1 MRYKLVYDINKY
13 SKNLELDKILI
24 MLSELATTKEAKDA
38 ALSLVPSND
47 YENVKIQLKH
57 TEDAYILSAKYSA
70 PSFTRVT
77 DVLNII
83 SRAKSG
89 AALTIGELISVSAVL
104 NNIRRVK
111 GYFETYSKETSTSLD
126 EFFELLYPN
135 KFLEDKIN
143 NAIKNDEEISD
154 NASPT
159 LLDIR
164 RKIKSL
170 SSNIRNRFDKIL
182 RDSST
187 NKFLQENIVTQRDG
201 RYVVP
206 VKSEHRNEISG
217 LIHDISAS
225 GATVFI
231 EPMVIIEL
239 NNELRVLVTKERVEI
254 EKIIYELS
262 QEVSAHSETLISSY
276 NILTKLDLIFS
287 KSALA
292 YKMMASVPKI
302 NSQGRIFLK
311 NARHPLI
318 NNKKIV
324 PITVSLGNEYNT
336 LIITGPNTGGKTVTL
351 KTVGLLTLMTMC
363 GMMIPVDEN
372 SEVAVFEKVLVDIG
386 DEQSIEL
393 SLSTFSS
400 HMVNII
406 NIIDNSN
413 SDSLILLDELG
424 GGTDPVEGAALA
436 RSILEYLHF
445 KGAKIISTTHYSE
458 LKTFALETKGVENAC
473 FEFDL
478 NSLKPTYKLMIG
490 IPGKS
495 NAFDIAKSL
504 GLSDDIIINA
514 KSSLSEDDIK
524 FEKLANELEAM
535 RKETEKDKEIAAQI
549 RLKLTEERNELKS
562 RIDELE
568 SKKEK
573 IIERARRDSEN
584 LLSTARFKS
593 NELLN
598 NLEEIKKQLNAN
610 NSSELVNK
618 AKLLVKQ
625 GIGEIEDIA
634 DPISESDN
642 RNYTLP
648 RPLNINDKV
657 IINDINKNGTVLK
670 IDAKNNKAYISAGN
684 INLWVDYSN
693 LHLDLDT
700 KNNNSNKNLTRKV
713 SKSVSKDR
721 SITGEIDIRGFACD
735 EGVMEVDRYIDSAIL
750 SGIETITVIHG
761 KGTGVLRNAIHSH
774 LRKHKNVEGFRV
786 GTFGEGENGVTIVT
800 LKK

>member
-47 YENVKIQLKH
+47 YENVKIRLKH

-89 AALTIGELISVSAVL
+89 ASLTIAELISVSAVL

-154 NASPT
+154 NASPA

-170 SSNIRNRFDKIL
+170 SSNIRSRFDKIL

-231 EPMVIIEL
+231 EPMVIVEL

-363 GMMIPVDEN
+363 GMMIPVDDN

>member
-89 AALTIGELISVSAVL
+89 ASLTIAELISVSAVL

-154 NASPT
+154 NASPA

-170 SSNIRNRFDKIL
+170 SSNIRSRFDKIL

-231 EPMVIIEL
+231 EPMVIVEL

-363 GMMIPVDEN
+363 GMMIPVDDN

-713 SKSVSKDR
+713 SKSVSKDK

>member
-89 AALTIGELISVSAVL
+89 ASLTIAELISVSAVL

-154 NASPT
+154 NASPA

-170 SSNIRNRFDKIL
+170 SSNIRSRFDKIL

-231 EPMVIIEL
+231 EPMVIVEL

-363 GMMIPVDEN
+363 GMMIPVDDN

-657 IINDINKNGTVLK
+657 IINDLNKNGTVLK

>member
-89 AALTIGELISVSAVL
+89 ASLTIAELISVSAVL

-154 NASPT
+154 NASPA

-170 SSNIRNRFDKIL
+170 SSNIRSRFDKIL

-231 EPMVIIEL
+231 EPMVIVEL

-363 GMMIPVDEN
+363 GMMIPVDDN

-700 KNNNSNKNLTRKV
+700 KNNNSNKNFTRKV

>member
-38 ALSLVPSND
+38 ALSLIPSND

-89 AALTIGELISVSAVL
+89 ASLTIAELISVSAVL

-154 NASPT
+154 NASPA

-170 SSNIRNRFDKIL
+170 SSNIRSRFDKIL

-231 EPMVIIEL
+231 EPMVIVEL

-372 SEVAVFEKVLVDIG
+372 SEIAVFEKVLVDIG